1 MDQPVPQRHDAS
13 PADPAAGNL
22 LMVRDLK
29 IAFDLDTG
37 VLEAVRGISFRVPH
51 GKTVA
56 LVGES
61 GSGKSVVA
69 QAIMGILPKIARI
82 SAGQILF
89 DRTGTQNGNG
99 SGLNAG
105 GVIDIAQQPR
115 NGPVM
120 RSIRGGAI
128 SIIFQEPMTSLSP
141 VHTIGDQIGEA
152 LKLHRKVGGRAGQ
165 AAGDR
170 HAAAG
175 RLSRSRPRL
184 QDLSVRAVRGPAPAR
199 DDRDGADL
207 PADAADRR

>member
-1 MDQPVPQRHDAS
+1 MIQDPPPHNPLHHGLS
-13 PADPAAGNL
+13 PSDSSPGDL
-22 LMVRDLK
+22 LTVRDLK

-82 SAGQILF
+82 SAGEILF

-99 SGLNAG
+99 H

-115 NGPVM
+115 NG
-120 RSIRGGAI
+120 
-128 SIIFQEPMTSLSP
+128 
-141 VHTIGDQIGEA
+141 
-152 LKLHRKVGGRAGQ
+152 
-165 AAGDR
+165 
-170 HAAAG
+170 
-175 RLSRSRPRL
+175 
-184 QDLSVRAVRGPAPAR
+184 
-199 DDRDGADL
+199 
-207 PADAADRR
+207 